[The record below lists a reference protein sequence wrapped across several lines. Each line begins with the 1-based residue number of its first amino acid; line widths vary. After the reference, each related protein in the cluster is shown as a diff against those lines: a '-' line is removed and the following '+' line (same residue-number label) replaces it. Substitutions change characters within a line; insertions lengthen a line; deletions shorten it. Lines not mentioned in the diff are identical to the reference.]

1 MRLQYK
7 EVSLEILH
15 SARNNEILD
24 RAAGFLRR
32 HFARTEVIVAAPTR
46 EAADDLV
53 RSIAETAL
61 VGIHRTTVHYLAAA
75 IAQRE
80 LYSRGYAPLSNLA
93 HEALAARVIQ
103 QAQLTYFAPVAGFP
117 GFPRALARTLRDLR
131 LGRVGPHDLDSDL
144 ANLLEL
150 YESELST
157 RLLADQEMRFS
168 TATAIAAD
176 AANPFC
182 GLPLLLLDVPLES
195 RAAREFVA
203 TLVSKSPDVLVVAQ
217 SAVAGE
223 WEELLG
229 VAATEIPTETA
240 SGLEAAQDHLF
251 SRDIIPSR
259 LPDPTCS
266 IFSAPGPA
274 LEAVEIARTLR
285 DAARDGMPFDCMAI
299 LMRKPAHYQQVIEE
313 ALRRARIPAFFT
325 RGTRRPDASGRAFLA
340 LLHCAREGF
349 PASRFAEYLSLGQ
362 VPERE
367 DGEVRAPAGWERLIV
382 DASVIGGTERWQR
395 RLNGLEAELRAR
407 YESQPDS
414 DDESR
419 ARLRRE
425 LERLAELKSFALPLV
440 DRLAALPQRARWTE
454 WLRLLPDLAS
464 ATLRRPDAVLELFEE
479 MQILADSSEPVDL
492 DTIIRTL
499 EEHLRFL
506 RETPEDTR
514 YGRVFVGGIEEARAM
529 RFRLVC
535 IPGLN
540 EGDFPRLISGDPLLA
555 DERKRAL
562 GLSVEDET
570 REQLLLRT
578 ALACA
583 SERVV
588 ASYSEVDLLSGRK
601 RVLSLYAAELM
612 KAARGSDLD
621 IKRLEEE
628 AGAAHQ
634 SRAGWPAPKN
644 PLDAIDDAEFD
655 LAQLRDAA
663 KGAGAYLTKVNPHLV
678 RSLRARGRR
687 WRERWYA
694 EDGLVGLD
702 IDALKILEEHRLGQ
716 RAYSTSA
723 LQQFAIC
730 PYRFA
735 LRAIHGLQ
743 PAEQPSAIQRM
754 QPAIRGSIY
763 HETQFDFLRE
773 MRDRGLLPADPAHLD
788 EMFQSLD
795 SSLDRIAASYAE
807 KLAPAIPY
815 IWNSEVESNRA
826 DLRGWLKKMAETQSD
841 WTPFAFELSFGLAP
855 DERHE
860 ARYDGGSCPDPVKVL
875 EQFQLRGSIDMVER
889 HRTGILRVVDHKTGS
904 APTPAPQCVGHGEV
918 LQPVLYAVAAEQALG
933 EKVLTGRL
941 HYATLRSNYRE
952 IDIVVND
959 FTRSVAQKA
968 LGIIDEHLRQGFLPA
983 APRAKA
989 CATCDYT
996 VVCGPYE
1003 EERSARKSKPEL
1015 KSLRELRAMK

>member
-1 MRLQYK
+1 MP
-7 EVSLEILH
+7 LEIFH
-15 SARNNEILD
+15 SVRNDALLE
-24 RAAGFLRR
+24 RAADFLRE
-32 HFARTEVIVAAPTR
+32 HFVQTEVIVAAPTR
-46 EAADDLV
+46 DAADDFV
-53 RSIAETAL
+53 RSLADKAL
-61 VGIHRTTVHYLAAA
+61 VGVHRTTVDSLAAA

-80 LYSRGYAPLSNLA
+80 LTARGYVPLSKLA

-103 QAQLTYFAPVAGFP
+103 QAQLTYFAPVAAFP

-131 LGRVGPHDLDSDL
+131 LGGVRPNDLDSDL
-144 ANLLEL
+144 SHLLEL
-150 YESELST
+150 YDAELST
-157 RLLADQEMRFS
+157 RRLADQEMRFS
-168 TATAIAAD
+168 TATAIAQNGAH
-176 AANPFC
+176 PFP
-182 GLPLLLLDVPLES
+182 GLPLILLDVPLDS

-203 TLVSKSPDVLVVAQ
+203 TLASKSSAALVVTQSGMASDWERLLGAAAREVRSETAYGLQ
-217 SAVAGE
+217 SA
-223 WEELLG
+223 
-229 VAATEIPTETA
+229 
-240 SGLEAAQDHLF
+240 QNNLF
-251 SRDIIPSR
+251 SREIIPSR
-259 LPDPTCS
+259 AHDTSCG

-285 DAARDGMPFDCMAI
+285 DAARDGMPFDSMAI

-325 RGTRRPDASGRAFLA
+325 RGTRRPDPAGRAFLA
-340 LLHCAREGF
+340 LLHCTREGF

-395 RLNGLEAELRAR
+395 RLDGLESELRAR

-414 DDESR
+414 DDEGR
-419 ARLRRE
+419 TRLRRE
-425 LERLAELKSFALPLV
+425 LDRLDELRSFALPLV
-440 DRLAALPQRARWTE
+440 DRLAQLPGRAPWTE
-454 WLRLLPDLAS
+454 WLRLLPELAT

-479 MQILADSSEPVDL
+479 LQILGALTDDASEMVDL
-492 DTIIRTL
+492 AVIIRTL
-499 EEHLRFL
+499 EEQLRFL
-506 RETPEDTR
+506 RETPADSR

-555 DERKRAL
+555 DERKLAL
-562 GLSVEDET
+562 GLNVEDET
-570 REQLLLRT
+570 QEQHLLRT

-628 AGAAHQ
+628 AGSAHQ

-655 LAQLRDAA
+655 LAQLRDAGR
-663 KGAGAYLTKVNPHLV
+663 GAGAYLTKVNPHLV

-687 WRERWYA
+687 WRQGWFA

-702 IDALKILEEHRLGQ
+702 MEALKILEQHRLG
-716 RAYSTSA
+716 RHAYSTSA
-723 LQQFAIC
+723 LQQFAVC

-743 PAEQPSAIQRM
+743 PAEQPAALQRM
-754 QPAIRGSIY
+754 DPAIRGSIY
-763 HETQFDFLRE
+763 HETQFIFLRE
-773 MRDRGLLPADPAHLD
+773 MRDRGMLPADAIRLH
-788 EMFQSLD
+788 EMFESLD
-795 SSLDRIAASYAE
+795 SSLDRVAAAYAE
-807 KLAPAIPY
+807 NLAPAIPY
-815 IWNSEVESNRA
+815 IWNAEVDSIRA
-826 DLRGWLKKMAETQSD
+826 DLRGWLKKMAETQFD
-841 WTPFAFELSFGLAP
+841 WTPFAFELSFGLTP
-855 DERHE
+855 DERH
-860 ARYDGGSCPDPVKVL
+860 DPKSCPEPVTVL
-875 EQFQLRGSIDMVER
+875 ERFQLRGSIDMVER
-889 HRTGILRVVDHKTGS
+889 HRNGMLRVVDHKTGG
-904 APTPAPQCVGHGEV
+904 APSPAPQVVGDGEV
-918 LQPVLYAVAAEQALG
+918 LQPVLYAMAAEQALG

-952 IDIVVND
+952 IDITLND
-959 FTRSVAQKA
+959 FTRAVAQKA

-983 APRAKA
+983 APRTKA
-989 CATCDYT
+989 CETCDYT

-1015 KSLRELRAMK
+1015 KSLRELRGMK